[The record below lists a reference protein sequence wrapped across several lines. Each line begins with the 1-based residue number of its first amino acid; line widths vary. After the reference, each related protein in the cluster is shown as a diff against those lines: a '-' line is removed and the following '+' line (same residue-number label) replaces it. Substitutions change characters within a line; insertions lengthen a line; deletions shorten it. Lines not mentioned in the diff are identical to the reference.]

1 MGIKRL
7 PSLNE
12 SITLLRRREVMKRL
26 LNTLAVV
33 SAFALAPAAHAA
45 TFVPGTSNFTVS
57 PGVGGTFTADIGN
70 SGIAAGTFQD
80 LFQFTLPTS
89 GLGSGSISTSTSVLL
104 STTDTDFTS
113 VLINGTAAT
122 LTTLNGGITQFASAT
137 SVPITAGQLNTLTV
151 NGLSRGNGSYGGQ
164 ISFTPNSAVPEPGTW
179 AMMLLGFGG
188 MGMAMRR
195 RRRTSLI
202 AQAA

>member
-1 MGIKRL
+1 
-7 PSLNE
+7 
-12 SITLLRRREVMKRL
+12 
-26 LNTLAVV
+26 
-33 SAFALAPAAHAA
+33 
-45 TFVPGTSNFTVS
+45 
-57 PGVGGTFTADIGN
+57 
-70 SGIAAGTFQD
+70 
-80 LFQFTLPTS
+80 
-89 GLGSGSISTSTSVLL
+89 L
-104 STTDTDFTS
+104 SSTDTDFTS

-122 LTTLNGGITQFASAT
+122 LTSLNDGLTQFASAT
-137 SVPITAGQLNTLTV
+137 SVPITGGQLNTLTV

-195 RRRTSLI
+195 RRRTVLI